1 LKIKPNSGRFE
12 TNVSGVGFPNVSGN
26 LLQNTMMG
34 IDDGEQKNIIII
46 LLNIAP
52 LQRVKS
58 VDSLFGIHLII
69 DL

>member
-1 LKIKPNSGRFE
+1 MKRTSRALVFQMFREI
-12 TNVSGVGFPNVSGN
+12 

-34 IDDGEQKNIIII
+34 IDDGEQKILLLFF

-52 LQRVKS
+52 LKRVKS
-58 VDSLFGIHLII
+58 VDSLLGIHLII

>member
-1 LKIKPNSGRFE
+1 MFREI
-12 TNVSGVGFPNVSGN
+12 

-46 LLNIAP
+46 FLLNIAP
-52 LQRVKS
+52 LKRVKS
-58 VDSLFGIHLII
+58 VDSLLGIHLII